1 MPQSPMPLRTLARE
15 VLSLPTASFAE
26 QRVIDYVRGFAEA
39 RGLDFAQ
46 DRAGNAYVTHRR
58 GRAARPLVL
67 TAHMDHPG
75 FLVRSV
81 RGRRLALEF
90 RGGLSG
96 HYGMRERLRLYG
108 DGATTARITAVERT
122 AAAGGRGPGRVAGA
136 VAEIEGDGSA
146 RRGDLALWDVD
157 VFRVRG
163 STVHARQCDDL
174 AGCAAVLATLDR
186 AAAARAPGHLVG
198 LFTRAEEVGLL
209 GAAAAARARRIPP
222 RAIVVAVETSSMEGG
237 RAEQGAGP
245 IVRVGDRRH
254 IFSPGVSLW
263 LTALAERI
271 ATEDPSFRFQRKLM
285 DAGTTEATAFDLLG
299 HETGA
304 ACVALGNWHNAGPR
318 GRVAA
323 ETVHL
328 RDLEGLVR
336 LFERMAREAGGFDRV
351 VRESRRRWARI
362 ARESERALAAS
373 RGK

>member
-122 AAAGGRGPGRVAGA
+122 AAAGGRG
-136 VAEIEGDGSA
+136 
-146 RRGDLALWDVD
+146 
-157 VFRVRG
+157 
-163 STVHARQCDDL
+163 
-174 AGCAAVLATLDR
+174 
-186 AAAARAPGHLVG
+186 
-198 LFTRAEEVGLL
+198 
-209 GAAAAARARRIPP
+209 
-222 RAIVVAVETSSMEGG
+222 
-237 RAEQGAGP
+237 
-245 IVRVGDRRH
+245 
-254 IFSPGVSLW
+254 
-263 LTALAERI
+263 
-271 ATEDPSFRFQRKLM
+271 
-285 DAGTTEATAFDLLG
+285 
-299 HETGA
+299 
-304 ACVALGNWHNAGPR
+304 
-318 GRVAA
+318 
-323 ETVHL
+323 
-328 RDLEGLVR
+328 
-336 LFERMAREAGGFDRV
+336 
-351 VRESRRRWARI
+351 
-362 ARESERALAAS
+362 
-373 RGK
+373 